1 MKKQN
6 GFTLVELMIVII
18 IIAIIAAIAIPKF
31 SAMKLKANAA
41 RIISDFNMFQTA
53 VFSYHLDSG
62 EYPRDRYPG
71 GTVPELVDYLPEG
84 FSYNLRPKLDVMYDW
99 DKWGSPG
106 RPWYPWTG
114 TILGFSVVTRD
125 KALIQ
130 AIDDLYKG
138 NFHYTLGNNYT
149 FVITS
154 IQE

>member
-1 MKKQN
+1 MKKQS
-6 GFTLVELMIVII
+6 GFTLVELMIVVII
-18 IIAIIAAIAIPKF
+18 IGIIAAIAIPKF
-31 SAMKLKANAA
+31 SAMALKAHAA

-53 VFSYHLDSG
+53 LLSYHLDSG

-71 GTVPELVDYLPEG
+71 RPVPELVDYLPEG
-84 FSYNLRPKLDVMYDW
+84 FEYNLRPELDAMYDW

-106 RPWYPWTG
+106 SPWYPWTG
-114 TILGFSVVTRD
+114 TILGLSVTSRD

-138 NFHYTLGNNYT
+138 NFHWTLNNNYT
-149 FVITS
+149 FVITA